1 MIDTGGDGARTRGC
15 CQGNVPG
22 ALFGCGRRAGW
33 LGSFVGVG
41 RSGVGGRGSGV
52 GVLGGDAG
60 LPPPPPS
67 SGQIRPNQAKTKQV
81 RFGHVV

>member
-1 MIDTGGDGARTRGC
+1 MRPAGGLAWFVRW
-15 CQGNVPG
+15 
-22 ALFGCGRRAGW
+22 RR
-33 LGSFVGVG
+33 S
-41 RSGVGGRGSGV
+41 VGGRGSGV